1 VSAVLYQR
9 QPPLLDSA
17 RQHVASDKPEAV
29 LADLDRLLSR
39 APRDTNAW
47 TQKALVLILLARY
60 PAALEA
66 ADRALRLAPEN
77 PNAHS
82 YRGGALLQLGQLEDA
97 LAAYERVIA
106 LAPHAAVAHYN
117 RGNALRRLSRWAE
130 SLTSLE
136 QALTIQPNYTD
147 ALTVSGL
154 AWQALGDR
162 AKALQYFDEA
172 LRINP
177 QAADA
182 HYNRALLLLATGHL
196 AEGWQDYAWRL
207 RWEMVIRRGQSRA
220 VSQIAPEWD
229 GGRINGPL
237 LVVPEQGLGDQI
249 FYAGM
254 LVDLQHQLPG
264 STVCL
269 EPRLIPLMARSF
281 KQLHFISPDQIDE
294 SACITERRYAA
305 QVHIS
310 SLGQFFRC
318 DASDMARVKPG
329 YLQADGERSA
339 AIRHRLQGMLP
350 AGDRPLI
357 CGLSWQ
363 SKNDEFGRDKS
374 LSLSSLLPPLS
385 LPGIRFVDLQYG
397 DTSTERAELLAQHQI
412 SIYKLNDIDCFHDID
427 ALAAL
432 VNACD
437 IVVTVSNTT
446 AHLAAA
452 LGKPVIVMLPASPSL
467 FWYWHLD
474 RSDSPWYPSAV
485 LLRQNHPGDW
495 GGVIATASA
504 ALAEFT
510 GALQS

>member
-1 VSAVLYQR
+1 MGAVLSQH
-9 QPPLLDSA
+9 QPSLLDSA
-17 RQHVASDKPEAV
+17 RRHIASGQPEAA
-29 LADLDRLLSR
+29 LADLDRLLTKS
-39 APRDTNAW
+39 PKHSKAW
-47 TQKALVLILLARY
+47 IQKALALILMARY
-60 PAALEA
+60 PAALA
-66 ADRALRLAPEN
+66 SANQALRLAPHE

-82 YRGGALLQLGQLEDA
+82 YRGSALLQLGQVEDA

-130 SLTSLE
+130 SLKSLE
-136 QALTIQPNYTD
+136 QALKLQPNYTD

-162 AKALQYFDEA
+162 ARALEFFDAA

-182 HYNRALLLLATGHL
+182 HYNRSLLLLANGYL

-207 RWEMVIRRGQSRA
+207 RWDMAIRHGQSRTIG
-220 VSQIAPEWD
+220 QLAPPWD
-229 GGRINGPL
+229 GGELHGPL

-254 LVDLQHQLPG
+254 LADLERQRPG

-269 EPRLIPLMARSF
+269 EPRLVPLFARSF
-281 KQLHFISPDQIDE
+281 RQLHVVSPAEIDE
-294 SACITERRYAA
+294 AVCIAAHRYAA
-305 QVHIS
+305 QTHIG
-310 SLGQFFRC
+310 SLGQFFRR
-318 DASDMARVKPG
+318 DASDMAHVKSG
-329 YLQADGERSA
+329 YLQADAERTA
-339 AIRHRLQGMLP
+339 AIRHRLQEITP
-350 AGDRPLI
+350 TRNKPLI
-357 CGLSWQ
+357 CGLSWH

-374 LSLSSLLPPLS
+374 LRLSSLLPLLS
-385 LPGIRFVDLQYG
+385 LPGLSFVDLQYG

-412 SIYKLNDIDCFHDID
+412 SLQKLDDIDSFQDID

-432 VNACD
+432 ISACD

-485 LLRQNHPGDW
+485 LLRQTQPGDW
-495 GGVIATASA
+495 HEVIATASA
-504 ALAEFT
+504 ALTEFA
-510 GALQS
+510 GALRS

>member
-1 VSAVLYQR
+1 
-9 QPPLLDSA
+9 
-17 RQHVASDKPEAV
+17 
-29 LADLDRLLSR
+29 
-39 APRDTNAW
+39 
-47 TQKALVLILLARY
+47 
-60 PAALEA
+60 
-66 ADRALRLAPEN
+66 
-77 PNAHS
+77 
-82 YRGGALLQLGQLEDA
+82 
-97 LAAYERVIA
+97 
-106 LAPHAAVAHYN
+106 
-117 RGNALRRLSRWAE
+117 LRRLGRWAE
-130 SLTSLE
+130 SLKSLE
-136 QALTIQPNYTD
+136 QALKLQPEYTD

-162 AKALQYFDEA
+162 NRALEFFDAA

-182 HYNRALLLLATGHL
+182 HYNRSLLLLANGYL
-196 AEGWQDYAWRL
+196 AEGWQNYAWRL
-207 RWEMVIRRGQSRA
+207 RWDMVIRRGQSRA
-220 VSQIAPEWD
+220 VSQLAPEWD
-229 GGRINGPL
+229 GSVLDEPL

-254 LVDLQHQLPG
+254 LGDLERQMPG

-269 EPRLIPLMARSF
+269 EPRLIPLMSRSF
-281 KQLHFISPDQIDE
+281 KQLNFVSPADINE
-294 SACITERRYAA
+294 AACLLERRFAA
-305 QVHIS
+305 QTHIA
-310 SLGQFFRC
+310 SLGQFFRR
-318 DASDMARVKPG
+318 DASDMSRVKSG
-329 YLQADGERSA
+329 YLKADAERTA
-339 AIRHRLQGMLP
+339 AIRHHLQEVTP
-350 AGDRPLI
+350 ASNKPLI

-363 SKNDEFGRDKS
+363 SKNDEFGPTKS
-374 LSLSSLLPPLS
+374 LRLSSLLPVLS
-385 LPGIRFVDLQYG
+385 SPGVRFVDLQYG
-397 DTSTERAELLAQHQI
+397 DTTTERDELLAQHQI
-412 SIYKLNDIDCFHDID
+412 CLQKLDDIDNFHDID

-504 ALAEFT
+504 ALAEFA
-510 GALQS
+510 GALRS

>member
-1 VSAVLYQR
+1 MSQR
-9 QPPLLDSA
+9 QPSLLVSA
-17 RQHVASDKPEAV
+17 QRYIATAQPEAA
-29 LADLDRLLSR
+29 LADLDRLLAR
-39 APRDTNAW
+39 LPKHTNALV
-47 TQKALVLILLARY
+47 QKALALILMARY
-60 PAALEA
+60 PAALDA
-66 ADRALRLAPEN
+66 ANHALRLAPN
-77 PNAHS
+77 DPNAHS
-82 YRGGALLQLGQLEDA
+82 YRGSALLQLGQLEDA

-117 RGNALRRLSRWAE
+117 RGNALRRLGRWAE
-130 SLTSLE
+130 SLESLE
-136 QALTIQPNYTD
+136 QALKIQPNYTD

-182 HYNRALLLLATGHL
+182 HHNRALLLLTTGHL

-207 RWEMVIRRGQSRA
+207 RWDMTIRRGQSRA
-220 VSQIAPEWD
+220 VGQLALEWD
-229 GGRINGPL
+229 GSALHGPL

-254 LVDLQHQLPG
+254 LSDLEHQLPG

-269 EPRLIPLMARSF
+269 EPRLVPLIARSF
-281 KQLHFISPDQIDE
+281 KQLHIVSPAEIDE
-294 SACITERRYAA
+294 TACLVERRFAA
-305 QVHIS
+305 QTHIA
-310 SLGQFFRC
+310 SLGQFFRR
-318 DASDMARVKPG
+318 DASDMVRVKSG
-329 YLQADGERSA
+329 YLQADAERSA
-339 AIRHRLQGMLP
+339 KIRHRLHETP
-350 AGDRPLI
+350 SASDRPLI
-357 CGLSWQ
+357 CGLSWH

-374 LSLSSLLPPLS
+374 LRLSSLLSLLS

-397 DTSTERAELLAQHQI
+397 DTSAERAELLAQHQI
-412 SIYKLNDIDCFHDID
+412 ALQKLDDIDSFQDID

-432 VNACD
+432 ISACD

-467 FWYWHLD
+467 FWYWHLN

-485 LLRQNHPGDW
+485 LLRQTQAGDW
-495 GGVIATASA
+495 HDVLATASA
-504 ALAEFT
+504 ALNEFA
-510 GALQS
+510 GALRS